1 MSGRRG
7 VALITVLAVMLAAAI
22 MATGVSYMISR
33 YNQRSG
39 LNLYSESAV
48 QASRAGEASV
58 KSWFTYEGPE
68 VLALLNAY
76 LARCETGCKPYR
88 LPMHA
93 DYLADA
99 NRNRQSFEAF
109 LVGVVVDSA
118 DADAPV
124 SIKVQVN
131 AQGQDEAQSVV
142 TLLYELRGISFQR
155 ATPQST
161 ATPAAAVAPDA
172 LYITGGE
179 FQDVNAPTLI
189 EGSAYVQSAFKTT
202 NGGKVHVTGDLVF
215 GKNITTYV
223 GDSLVVDGNLYVTG
237 VFRLEPPTEGPGSGG
252 KLWVKG
258 NAVFRSQ
265 VQWLGGPFR
274 AEGDAYFADTLGMGS
289 LTASGNGIADSL
301 SIGGNATFMNSVQVM
316 GTGKLR
322 VQGDAGFMNAAGYL
336 RAGTG
341 GRIKV
346 QGNALVYPTVCWQ
359 DVGSALFVGTFV
371 HTLLQGTACTGFSS
385 TEPSLGTGASW
396 DGWNTAASAWTT
408 PKVIT
413 AATQLTD
420 IAAKLGGGMDKE
432 VPFTLS
438 AASIAHIADSLGTR
452 WGTLF
457 PNPQSAGGWRAQ
469 CDSRDASEGVYTT
482 NQVRTTVLQ
491 CLAEEMP
498 DSVRYNG
505 HILLDLR
512 GTYWNTNLVTEKL
525 SDSYVILVD
534 QGPITLPPTTAA
546 GRILV
551 YYTGT
556 TNPRIEVVGADTCN
570 CVIYSQKGLQ
580 FGLGVFNGNIV
591 INNTAGA
598 TDRTQTTDDTG
609 VRTFRYDADVLN
621 DLITSGLF
629 LDADG
634 NPLGGGSTLVYSPR
648 LLTLLSPRLEVK
660 LAGERW
666 GSTTMDLSSAV
677 SFGRSLHVVPA
688 MVIAEAGEFTS
699 WSAFAAQRAIE
710 GYVLPVTSR
719 EGCSEPAPLSTSG
732 VDFATAGTY
741 TVQFYSTCDVG
752 NSPTGNLIV
761 WVVPA
766 GATAA
771 SGTSSGASS
780 SAGTSAGSS
789 AVASSAVVYSSA
801 AASSSSTA
809 VSGGIAYK
817 FKMAGTCPASGST
830 LRFGVRIANNT
841 GSVLNL
847 KHYRLTFFMNDGY
860 AASSWARQPG
870 SPWNSSYQDNV
881 KDISLAFT
889 DLVAG
894 GTSPRLYN
902 RMVQV
907 GWNADTYVVSGA
919 EAGFN
924 DLSLIHSDWSST
936 INGAD
941 DYSYD
946 GCASE
951 YSVND
956 YVLFESDLSGNWEVV
971 SGTAP
976 EYALLVSSSSA
987 AASSSSAG
995 AGGAGCTCPSG
1006 CSSVA
1011 TVSIPYTVEGVFA
1024 KCVFTAT
1031 RPSNVNMWNGATANI
1046 NGISYAG
1053 YSSALPSAV
1062 DGGYYMYV
1070 LSTGAYGHFE
1080 AQ

>member
-68 VLALLNAY
+68 VLALLNAF

-142 TLLYELRGISFQR
+142 TLLYELRGVSFQR

-161 ATPAAAVAPDA
+161 ATPAAVVSPDA

-179 FQDVNAPTLI
+179 FQDVITPTLI
-189 EGSAYVQSAFKTT
+189 EGSAYVQSAFKTIA
-202 NGGKVHVTGDLVF
+202 GGKVHVTGDLVF
-215 GKNITTYV
+215 GKDIEAYIN
-223 GDSLVVDGNLYVTG
+223 DSLVVDGNLYVAG
-237 VFRLEPPTEGPGSGG
+237 DFRLESGG
-252 KLWVKG
+252 RAWVKG
-258 NAVFRSQ
+258 NSVFKTH
-265 VQWLGGPFR
+265 LKYLNGPFR
-274 AEGDAYFADTLGMGS
+274 VEGDAYFADTVGSGS
-289 LTASGNGIADSL
+289 LAVSSNGINDSL

-359 DVGSALFVGTFV
+359 DVGAALFAGTFV

-420 IAAKLGGGMDKE
+420 IAAKLGGGTDKE

-438 AASIAHIADSLGTR
+438 ATSIAHIADSLGTR

-505 HILLDLR
+505 HVLLDLR
-512 GTYWNTNLVTEKL
+512 GTYWNANLVTEKL

-556 TNPRIEVVGADTCN
+556 VNPVIQVVGADTCN

-591 INNTAGA
+591 INNTSGA
-598 TDRTQTTDDTG
+598 TDRTQTTNATG

-648 LLTLLSPRLEVK
+648 LLALLSPRLEVK
-660 LAGERW
+660 LVGERW

-699 WSAFAAQRAIE
+699 WSAFAAQRAIA

-719 EGCSEPAPLSTSG
+719 DGCSEPAPLSTSG

-766 GATAA
+766 GSTAA
-771 SGTSSGASS
+771 SSGSGTSSGTSS
-780 SAGTSAGSS
+780 AAGTSAGSS
-789 AVASSAVVYSSA
+789 TAASSA
-801 AASSSSTA
+801 AASSAATSSSSA
-809 VSGGIAYK
+809 AASGGVTYE
-817 FKMAGTCPASGST
+817 FKITGTCPASGNT
-830 LRFGVRIANNT
+830 LQFGVLITNNL

-870 SPWNSSYQDNV
+870 SPWNGTYQDNV
-881 KDISLAFT
+881 KDVTLAFS

-902 RMVQV
+902 RMVRV

-924 DLSLIHSDWSST
+924 DLSLIHLDWSS

-946 GCASE
+946 GCTSE
-951 YSVND
+951 YVVND

-976 EYALLVSSSSA
+976 DYALLVSSSA
-987 AASSSSAG
+987 AASSSAG
-995 AGGAGCTCPSG
+995 ASSSGTAGGAGCTCPSG
-1006 CSSVA
+1006 CSSVT
-1011 TVSIPYTVEGVFA
+1011 TVTIPYTVEGVFA
-1024 KCVFTAT
+1024 KCVFAAT

-1046 NGISYAG
+1046 NGTSYSG